1 LKLVQTIVIPKK
13 ISFFFRLLDLIDGV
27 LIEREKSIYAGV
39 FGN

>member
-1 LKLVQTIVIPKK
+1 VGKKK
-13 ISFFFRLLDLIDGV
+13 IKESKLQTTTMAKCDADGV